1 MGGRKTIDERLRI
14 QIKPATDYRQDIT
27 FEELCATKAQ
37 PTDRVLGFEYV
48 ETEPGGFGMMD
59 QDKRTFYYPALVVI
73 RKRQETDDEYF
84 KRQKEEQDRKI
95 AQDDR
100 DRLEYLRL
108 KAKFEK

>member
-59 QDKRTFYYPALVVI
+59 QDISSDRRKSRIERTFYYPALVVI
-73 RKRQETDDEYF
+73 RKRQETDDE
-84 KRQKEEQDRKI
+84 
-95 AQDDR
+95 
-100 DRLEYLRL
+100 
-108 KAKFEK
+108 